1 MKKITVLGAGLVGNA
16 IAIDFCKDYQV
27 TAVDLQ
33 KDRLD
38 LLKKDYGIVPLVA
51 DVSDASSLKKAIENS
66 DLVINALPGFMGTAA
81 LRTIIE
87 NRRNV
92 VDIAFSP
99 EDPFD
104 LDELAKK
111 NRVTAVVDCG
121 VAPGLCNLIMGDHS
135 RQMDSI
141 NSYECLVG
149 GLPKE
154 REWPCEYKAVFS
166 PLDVIE
172 EYTRPARYIENG
184 IEVVRP
190 ALSDSELI
198 HLKGIATLEA
208 FNTDGLRTLARTM
221 NAPNMKEKTLRYPG
235 HIQLMK
241 ALREIG
247 FFDKKPIDING
258 IQISPLEYTSRILF
272 PKWKLGENE
281 ADFTF
286 MRVTLEGIH
295 SGKKRKIIFELYDE
309 FDFRSR
315 TTSMARTTG
324 YTCTAVARLLIE
336 GEFSRTGIC
345 PPEFVGQE
353 PGLFEKVLEYLQQRN
368 IKLNISDT
376 L

>member
-16 IAIDFCKDYQV
+16 IAIDLSDAYRV
-27 TAVDLQ
+27 AAVDLQ
-33 KDRLD
+33 PERLKT
-38 LLKKDYGIVPLVA
+38 LERDYGIIPLLA
-51 DVSDASSLKKAIENS
+51 DVSDPSALANVIQDS
-66 DLVINALPGFMGTAA
+66 DLVINALPGFMGNDA
-81 LRTIIE
+81 LKTIIKSG
-87 NRRNV
+87 RNV

-104 LDELAKK
+104 LDQLAKD

-121 VAPGLCNLIMGDHS
+121 VAPGLCNLIMGHYSEQTDAIH
-135 RQMDSI
+135 
-141 NSYECLVG
+141 SYECLVG

-184 IEVVRP
+184 QEVVKP

-221 NAPNMKEKTLRYPG
+221 KAPNMKEKTLRYPG

-241 ALREIG
+241 AIREIG
-247 FFDKKPIDING
+247 FFEKKPLEING
-258 IQISPLEYTSRILF
+258 VEISPLEFTARILF

-281 ADFTF
+281 ADFTY
-286 MRVTLEGIH
+286 MRVTLDVTR
-295 SGKKRKIIFELYDE
+295 SGKRNKILLELYDE
-309 FDFRSR
+309 FDYPSG

-324 YTCTAVARLLIE
+324 YTCAAVARLVVE
-336 GEFSRTGIC
+336 RAFTRTGIC
-345 PPEFVGQE
+345 PPEYVGQQ
-353 PGLFEKVLEYLQQRN
+353 PDLFGKVLEYLRHRN
-368 IKLNISDT
+368 IKLNITPVS
-376 L
+376 